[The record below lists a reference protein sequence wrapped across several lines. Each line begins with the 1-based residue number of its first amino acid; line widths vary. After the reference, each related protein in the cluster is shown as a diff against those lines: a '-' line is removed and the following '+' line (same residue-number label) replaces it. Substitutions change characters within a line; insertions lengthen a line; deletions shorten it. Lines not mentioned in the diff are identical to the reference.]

1 MLNMLAMLLVG
12 TYAQGDA
19 PAVDRVKYCSPHSEQ
34 DLRLHGF
41 EIEIPR
47 AEREPDPLA
56 GGPNVTT
63 VLDNGDPDN
72 RVDLVFVGDGFTEA
86 DLANWSNL
94 VVQGYERLF
103 DYEPFLRYQAFFNV
117 HQVDVISPESGVD
130 NDPAEGVDRNT
141 ALDMGF
147 FCANIERLLC
157 VDVNKAEAQAAFA
170 PDVDQIVAVANSSK
184 YGGAGYS
191 SSNLGTYSGFNQ
203 ISVEVFIHELGHSSE
218 TSPMSTTMAGEAST
232 RAMSSP
238 RRMPRFS
245 TRAR

>member
-1 MLNMLAMLLVG
+1 MNSRGLKGGICKQIRDMRH
-12 TYAQGDA
+12 Q
-19 PAVDRVKYCSPHSEQ
+19 E
-34 DLRLHGF
+34 
-41 EIEIPR
+41 R